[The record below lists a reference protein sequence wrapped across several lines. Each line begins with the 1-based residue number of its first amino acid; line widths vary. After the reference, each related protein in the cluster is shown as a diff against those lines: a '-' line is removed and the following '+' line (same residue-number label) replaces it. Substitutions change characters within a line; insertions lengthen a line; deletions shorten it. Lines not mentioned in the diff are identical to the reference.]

1 MLNTL
6 HLRGAGLF
14 SLSLASQFVAKVAFY
29 GGWGLGFYAGFARPL
44 DLDRSTSLPT
54 AFDISGDLPA
64 TDPKGEKKKRPLC
77 GLAAA

>member
-14 SLSLASQFVAKVAFY
+14 SLSLASQVVAKVAFY
-29 GGWGLGFYAGFARPL
+29 GGWGLGFYGGCARPL
-44 DLDRSTSLPT
+44 DLNRLTSLPT

-64 TDPKGEKKKRPLC
+64 TGPKGEEKKRPLR
-77 GLAAA
+77 GLEAA